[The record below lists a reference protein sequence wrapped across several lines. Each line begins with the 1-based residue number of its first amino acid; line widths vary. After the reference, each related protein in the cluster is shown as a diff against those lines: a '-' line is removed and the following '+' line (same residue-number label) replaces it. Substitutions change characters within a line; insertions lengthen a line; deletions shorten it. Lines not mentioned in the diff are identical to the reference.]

1 MGRALPRASSTPS
14 FRDAPEGASAGARPF
29 PSVEEAWLWTMAALI
44 ARRDSA
50 ARPLRIAEAAARPG
64 RPEDVLRI
72 LDRLYRQRRVTLAHL
87 VVLRRQGERQA
98 VPTPRRADGEAR
110 LWREAMA
117 ALAGPLRR
125 IGLVEDRP
133 PEALAVASP
142 TGGTPLCL
150 AADAALRPEHF
161 VKRPFGSVQRR
172 RVPAPF
178 VVARRTARKGRQG
191 ARGPSTPAQPLMA
204 AQPPAGAL
212 QAGVTTAATDVCR
225 CHTPS
230 SEATPDGRR
239 WEPLRWPLG
248 SLEAAQR
255 HHAPAVPEPS

>member
-142 TGGTPLCL
+142 TGGTPSASPRMRLCGL
-150 AADAALRPEHF
+150 NTSSNDRLEVFSAAACRRPSWWRVGRPGRAARARGGHPPLRSPSWPLS
-161 VKRPFGSVQRR
+161 RLRAPYR
-172 RVPAPF
+172 RV
-178 VVARRTARKGRQG
+178 
-191 ARGPSTPAQPLMA
+191 
-204 AQPPAGAL
+204 
-212 QAGVTTAATDVCR
+212 
-225 CHTPS
+225 
-230 SEATPDGRR
+230 
-239 WEPLRWPLG
+239 
-248 SLEAAQR
+248 
-255 HHAPAVPEPS
+255 